1 MEQVRRLRGN
11 DWTRKVSKCVYFL
24 SLSASIPPP
33 QSKCPS
39 TLINPYTP
47 SPGVSTALLLTCS
60 DLSVTVLT
68 LSGRKIINILEKNPQ
83 KDPEAYDDDDVDH
96 MRRVVA
102 YCKRHLAQEDKAKRD
117 PESRSARSL
126 KNWGHDPARA

>member
-1 MEQVRRLRGN
+1 M
-11 DWTRKVSKCVYFL
+11 
-24 SLSASIPPP
+24 
-33 QSKCPS
+33 
-39 TLINPYTP
+39 
-47 SPGVSTALLLTCS
+47 
-60 DLSVTVLT
+60 
-68 LSGRKIINILEKNPQ
+68 EKNPQ